1 MIATA
6 QKTTDFAAARRHM
19 IESQL
24 RTSGVNDSWV
34 LERMAAVPREDFV
47 PEAARAGAYVDRTVP
62 LGDDAFLAP
71 PLAQGLILTH
81 ARPAA
86 ADRAL
91 VVGPATG
98 YLAALLAPLVGELE
112 QATPESVLS
121 GNIEGTFDLVIV
133 DGAVEQV
140 PAALAATLSTNG
152 RLVTGVIR
160 NGVTRLEL
168 GRRSG
173 DGVSLISV
181 TEAQLPR
188 LAAFDAPPSWT
199 F

>member
-1 MIATA
+1 M
-6 QKTTDFAAARRHM
+6 
-19 IESQL
+19 
-24 RTSGVNDSWV
+24 
-34 LERMAAVPREDFV
+34 
-47 PEAARAGAYVDRTVP
+47 
-62 LGDDAFLAP
+62 
-71 PLAQGLILTH
+71 
-81 ARPAA
+81 
-86 ADRAL
+86 
-91 VVGPATG
+91 
-98 YLAALLAPLVGELE
+98 
-112 QATPESVLS
+112 LS
-121 GNIEGTFDLVIV
+121 GNVEGTFDLVIV

-140 PAALAATLSTNG
+140 PAALAATLSPEG

>member
-62 LGDDAFLAP
+62 LGDGAFLAP

-81 ARPAA
+81 ARPDA

-91 VVGPATG
+91 LVGPR
-98 YLAALLAPLVGELE
+98 YWHHWL
-112 QATPESVLS
+112 
-121 GNIEGTFDLVIV
+121 
-133 DGAVEQV
+133 
-140 PAALAATLSTNG
+140 ATLS
-152 RLVTGVIR
+152 
-160 NGVTRLEL
+160 
-168 GRRSG
+168 RR
-173 DGVSLISV
+173 
-181 TEAQLPR
+181 R
-188 LAAFDAPPSWT
+188 PSRCFPGMSKGPSIW
-199 F
+199 